1 MAFLAK
7 LGGLARQSVARNMLQ
22 QHSGAA
28 AIPALYLVS
37 RGMASSKLFVGGLAW
52 GTTDAN
58 IKEAF
63 SQYGEVTEV
72 KIICDRDTGRSRGFG
87 FVSFTSEQEAE
98 AALQAMD
105 GRDLAGRTIRVD
117 YATERSAQ
125 DRQGGGGGRMYGGG
139 YGGGRRENSGGDGGN
154 FGGSGGGWRGM

>member
-7 LGGLARQSVARNMLQ
+7 LGGLVRQSVARSMLQ

-28 AIPALYLVS
+28 AIPAMFLVS

-63 SQYGEVTEV
+63 SAFGEVLEV

-87 FVSFTSEQEAE
+87 FVSFTNEQEAE

-117 YATERSAQ
+117 YATERSPQ
-125 DRQGGGGGRMYGGG
+125 DRQAGGGGGLYRTGG
-139 YGGGRRENSGGDGGN
+139 YGGRDNSGG
-154 FGGSGGGWRGM
+154 SGGWRGM

>member
-1 MAFLAK
+1 
-7 LGGLARQSVARNMLQ
+7 MLQ

-28 AIPALYLVS
+28 VIPAMFLVS

-63 SQYGEVTEV
+63 SAFGEVVEV

-87 FVSFTSEQEAE
+87 FVSFTNEQEAE

-117 YATERSAQ
+117 YATERSPQA
-125 DRQGGGGGRMYGGG
+125 GGGLYRAGG
-139 YGGGRRENSGGDGGN
+139 YGGRDNSGG
-154 FGGSGGGWRGM
+154 SGGWRGM